1 LEDLEKAIDM
11 FSRKQVFIKIWNN
24 N

>member
-1 LEDLEKAIDM
+1 LEELEKAIDM